1 MTNPKVVC
9 IGEALIDR
17 IIRKSD
23 NKYKNYL
30 GGAPANVACALSKLK
45 ISTAFIG
52 CIGDDNYGHNF
63 VNLFQ
68 NLNININFLDINK
81 KYSTRVV
88 KVVSDQYG
96 DRSFSGFDNSSNN
109 AFADEMLDIG
119 FLKKNLLDLNKVF
132 LSAKFLITGTI
143 LLASPESYESL
154 LFLIKSATKYKVKI
168 VIDLNWREIFWQNI
182 NNSKMIPSLEQK
194 EKIKEFLCFADIIKL
209 AKEEALLFLNS
220 SDPVKISQSLPK
232 LPDVIITDGAKPIF
246 WFINGKSGSME
257 VNNSIKIV
265 DTTGAGD
272 AFLAGLISQLSECS
286 SNLDS
291 LQIKKMVKFASCC
304 GLLACSGEGAIENQ
318 PDIESVNQLLGSL
331 GS

>member
-17 IIRKSD
+17 IIRKLD

-52 CIGDDNYGHNF
+52 CIGDDDYGHMF

-68 NLNININFLDINK
+68 NLNININFLDIHK
-81 KYSTRVV
+81 EYSTRIV
-88 KVVSDQYG
+88 KVFSDKYG
-96 DRSFSGFDNSSNN
+96 DRSFSGFDNCSRNS
-109 AFADEMLDIG
+109 FADEMLDIE
-119 FLKKNLLDLNKVF
+119 FLKTNLPDLNKLF
-132 LSAKFLITGTI
+132 LGAKYLVTGTI
-143 LLASPESYESL
+143 LLASPKSHESL
-154 LFLIKSATKYKVKI
+154 LFLIETASQYKVRI
-168 VIDLNWREIFWQNI
+168 IIDLNWREIFWQNI
-182 NNSKMIPSLEQK
+182 NNSQQIPSPEQE
-194 EKIKEFLCFADIIKL
+194 EKIREFLYFADILKL

-220 SDPVKISQSLPK
+220 SDPEKISKSLPK
-232 LPDVIITDGAKPIF
+232 SPDVIITDGAKPIF
-246 WFINGKSGSME
+246 WFINGKSGS
-257 VNNSIKIV
+257 VGVTNSIEIV

-272 AFLAGLISQLSECS
+272 AFLAGLVSQLIQCP
-286 SNLDS
+286 SNIDT
-291 LQIKKMVKFASCC
+291 LQITKMVSYASCC